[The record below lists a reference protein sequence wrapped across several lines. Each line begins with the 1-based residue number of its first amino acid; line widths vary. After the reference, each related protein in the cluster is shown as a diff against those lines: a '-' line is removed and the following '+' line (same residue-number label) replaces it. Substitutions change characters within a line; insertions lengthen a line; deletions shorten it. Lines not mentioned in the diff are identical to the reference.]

1 MSENNKTKI
10 LYVITKSNWGG
21 AQRYVFDLA
30 TSLPPET
37 FEIMVVS
44 GGDGILN
51 KKLHDFSIRTIS
63 VPSMRRD
70 ISFASD
76 LKTFFAFYRIFR
88 TEKPNTIHLNSPK
101 AAGFGSLAG
110 RLAGIKKII
119 TTVHGFAFNEPR
131 PFYQKLL
138 IKFFTWITM
147 ILSHKVIV
155 IANREYEQARKFWF
169 IKKKI
174 VLISLGIKPIPNL
187 LKADDARRE
196 IGKIIGVS
204 LQNKIINK
212 IIVGTIAE
220 LHPNKGL
227 PYLIDAMSEVIK
239 KHPDT
244 TSVIIGDGQERNN
257 LIDQIKNRGLDKSV
271 FLAGFIDNAPDF
283 LNAFDIFVLPSLKE
297 GLPYVLLE
305 AGLASLAIIATNVG
319 GIPDIIKNNE
329 TGFLIPPKNTQ
340 SLAEAISFLIDNK
353 DKREAVSRSLQVN
366 IKSQF
371 SFEKMLGATENLYH

>member
-1 MSENNKTKI
+1 MNSRRKKI

-30 TSLPPET
+30 ASLPQET
-37 FEIMVVS
+37 FEVAVVS
-44 GGDGILN
+44 GGNGILN
-51 KKLHDFSIRTIS
+51 KKLGDSSIGTIPI
-63 VPSMRRD
+63 PSLKRD
-70 ISFASD
+70 ISFVSD
-76 LKTFFAFYRIFR
+76 LKTFFAFYRIFKS
-88 TEKPNTIHLNSPK
+88 EKPGIVHLNSPK
-101 AAGFGSLAG
+101 AAGLGSLAG

-131 PFYQKLL
+131 QLYQLWA

-147 ILSHKVIV
+147 FLSHKVIV
-155 IANREYEQARKFWF
+155 IAKKECEQARKFWF

-174 VLISLGIKPIPNL
+174 VLIPLGIKPLPNL

-196 IGKIIGVS
+196 IGKIISVS
-204 LQNKIINK
+204 LQNK

-244 TSVIIGDGQERNN
+244 ASVIIGDGQERNN
-257 LIDQIKNRGLDKSV
+257 LIGQIKNRGLDKSV

-283 LNAFDIFVLPSLKE
+283 LN
-297 GLPYVLLE
+297 
-305 AGLASLAIIATNVG
+305 
-319 GIPDIIKNNE
+319 
-329 TGFLIPPKNTQ
+329 
-340 SLAEAISFLIDNK
+340 
-353 DKREAVSRSLQVN
+353 
-366 IKSQF
+366 
-371 SFEKMLGATENLYH
+371 

>member
-37 FEIMVVS
+37 FEITVVS

-138 IKFFTWITM
+138 IEFFTWITM
-147 ILSHKVIV
+147 FLSHKVIV
-155 IANREYEQARKFWF
+155 IAKKECEQARKFWF

-174 VLISLGIKPIPNL
+174 VLIPLGIKPLPNL
-187 LKADDARRE
+187 LKADDARKE
-196 IGKIIGVS
+196 IGKIIDAS
-204 LQNKIINK
+204 LAGKTII
-212 IIVGTIAE
+212 GTIAE

-227 PYLIDAMSEVIK
+227 SYLIDAMKDVTQ
-239 KHPDT
+239 KHPET
-244 TSVIIGDGQERNN
+244 VCIIIGDGQEKNN
-257 LIDQIKNRGLDKSV
+257 LINQIKNRGLDKSV

-371 SFEKMLGATENLYH
+371 SFEKMLEETIKLYQ

>member
-305 AGLASLAIIATNVG
+305 AGLASPAVIATNVG

-371 SFEKMLGATENLYH
+371 SFEKMLEETIKLYQ

>member
-371 SFEKMLGATENLYH
+371 SFEKMLEETIKLYQ